1 MYFKIKKFL
10 RNHLEKRKKVLPF
23 GSSENVP

>member
-1 MYFKIKKFL
+1 MYFKSKKFL
-10 RNHLEKRKKVLPF
+10 RVHSEERKKVLPL